1 MDPWTTLQAFY
12 SEPDLRLRETEMKE
26 AVRTNDQT
34 ARGRDQTNIGHVIA
48 AANARR
54 RYDYS
59 ELAKQWSDAS
69 YDLAKFG

>member
-26 AVRTNDQT
+26 TVRTNDQT
-34 ARGRDQTNIGHVIA
+34 ARGRNQPNIGQVIA
-48 AANARR
+48 VANGRR
-54 RYDYS
+54 RYDHS